1 MRFGWLI
8 LLYRPSRIQESLLFP
23 FVLETRLRTIHT
35 LTVFLLLII
44 QTHNVDSFWSKC
56 HPLFI
61 SLLTHSCEWGL
72 TKLILTKGPSLD
84 TRRYPT
90 HYLHLISTPCEM
102 NLPVGTDNDEACVLW
117 PNLATWRVVENLP
130 FLWLTSHYLYPSEE
144 RSHHTRWPLI
154 LRFTQPPRTPFGV
167 GSMVCLN
174 HILNLYQY
182 FQRTLPFFKR
192 GWMYI
197 YAHKNPFFS
206 IFVICSLEGI
216 RTTCEAFTIFLT
228 PKSCFVLSR

>member
-1 MRFGWLI
+1 MLTRFGRSVTLYSFCSLPNLADGGLQNLSLPKDHLWTPEGIRLI
-8 LLYRPSRIQESLLFP
+8 TYILYPP
-23 FVLETRLRTIHT
+23 LR
-35 LTVFLLLII
+35 
-44 QTHNVDSFWSKC
+44 
-56 HPLFI
+56 
-61 SLLTHSCEWGL
+61 
-72 TKLILTKGPSLD
+72 
-84 TRRYPT
+84 
-90 HYLHLISTPCEM
+90 M
-102 NLPVGTDNDEACVLW
+102 NLSVGTDNDEACVLW
-117 PNLATWRVVENLP
+117 PNLSTWRVVENLP

-216 RTTCEAFTIFLT
+216 RTTCEAFTIFLN
-228 PKSCFVLSR
+228 LDI

>member
-1 MRFGWLI
+1 MRFGWLV

-44 QTHNVDSFWSKC
+44 QTHNVDTFWSRC

-61 SLLTHSCEWGL
+61 LLLTVLLRGL
-72 TKLILTKGPSLD
+72 QNLSLPKDHLWTPEGARLITYIL
-84 TRRYPT
+84 YP
-90 HYLHLISTPCEM
+90 PFQM
-102 NLPVGTDNDEACVLW
+102 NLSVGTDNDEACVLW

-174 HILNLYQY
+174 HILNL
-182 FQRTLPFFKR
+182 
-192 GWMYI
+192 
-197 YAHKNPFFS
+197 
-206 IFVICSLEGI
+206 
-216 RTTCEAFTIFLT
+216 
-228 PKSCFVLSR
+228 